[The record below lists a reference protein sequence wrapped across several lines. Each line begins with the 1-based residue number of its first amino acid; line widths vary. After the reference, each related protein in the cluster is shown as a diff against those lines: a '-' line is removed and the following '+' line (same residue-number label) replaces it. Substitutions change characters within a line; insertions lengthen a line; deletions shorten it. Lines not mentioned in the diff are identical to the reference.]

1 MERWTICVIVSDQ
14 EGCLDKLCPSVKG
27 LDSLQQICSSFVLM
41 KQKKPIVTLGQ
52 AYEAGWR
59 VNVRCNHGP
68 MRGMKRTAPCMERSE
83 LDMET
88 LIWTRGEGF
97 LLENLGSRMK
107 CPNCWSR
114 RIFVLFNERGNVQR
128 YKRVTPQ

>member
-1 MERWTICVIVSDQ
+1 MVE
-14 EGCLDKLCPSVKG
+14 
-27 LDSLQQICSSFVLM
+27 
-41 KQKKPIVTLGQ
+41 KKPIVTLGQ

-59 VNVRCNHGP
+59 VEARCAHGK
-68 MRGMKRTAPCMERSE
+68 MRGMKHTAECPENAE

-97 LLENLGSRMK
+97 PLQDLWSRLK

-114 RIFVLFNERGNVQR
+114 RIRVLFHQYAGV
-128 YKRVTPQ
+128 KRSKGVTPR